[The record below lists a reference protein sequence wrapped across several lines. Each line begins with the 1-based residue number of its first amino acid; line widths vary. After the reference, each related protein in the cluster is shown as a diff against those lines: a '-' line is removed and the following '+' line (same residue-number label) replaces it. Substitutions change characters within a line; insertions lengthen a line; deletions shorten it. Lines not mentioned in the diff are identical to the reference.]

1 VTKVYSDAYKNAVY
15 DEKFFKNIIENDYLS
30 SEGISNHSQMKST
43 SMAKSAFAKY

>member
-15 DEKFFKNIIENDYLS
+15 DEKFFKNIIESDYLS
-30 SEGISNHSQMKST
+30 EGINQSQMKGNT